1 VTSSGRRFVDE
12 SLSYHDVVAAMYS
25 ANEPG
30 KGDFLRI

>member
-25 ANEPG
+25 AMSLQG
-30 KGDFLRI
+30 RFLRI